1 MKRTKNLILI
11 IAALIISVLAYPSTV
26 SASPLSEDRT
36 IIGES
41 YTLES
46 GRILDGD
53 LNVIGGVVQI
63 EENATINGDVF
74 VLGGLVTIDGT
85 IKGDLTAIGG
95 TVTLHNTAIVKGD
108 LISPV
113 SYINIDPGATILG
126 EQLETAALPGIRVDH
141 LPSIRPQLLRPRT
154 WNLWPVLSRA
164 AAFLSTTLVM
174 VALGAF
180 LLLIMPKPAE
190 RMAAALHAA
199 PWHLLGYGAL
209 TAVVMASSIVL
220 VITIC
225 LIPLIALVG
234 MAFILALLVGWLALG
249 YELGK
254 MIARDIFKTTWHPV
268 LTAAIGNFVLYLVAW
283 GVNRIPC
290 VGWLPVLITML
301 FALGMAVTTLFGTY
315 RYPRTAEPD
324 QDQEPVVLFEKDAQ
338 QSVVIP
344 EVKEAP
350 APEIQPK
357 PVVEEVTI
365 EPDLPIEVLNLG
377 GRINNIL
384 TDAGLTTVREVLD
397 RLEGGDDALL
407 EISGFGEKSLAD
419 LKHALVIQG
428 YEIPRPSDEE

>member
-1 MKRTKNLILI
+1 MKNTNKFILILL
-11 IAALIISVLAYPSTV
+11 ALLIIVLAYPSTV
-26 SASPLSEDRT
+26 SAAPLSEDRT

-63 EENATINGDVF
+63 EEKATINGNVF

-85 IKGDLTAIGG
+85 IKGNLTAIGG
-95 TVTLHNTAIVKGD
+95 TVNLNNTAIVEGD

-126 EQLETAALPGIRVDH
+126 EQIETAAIPGFSVDH
-141 LPSIRPQLLRPRT
+141 LPSIRPQLFRPRT
-154 WNLWPVLSRA
+154 WNLWPTLSKI

-209 TAVVMASSIVL
+209 TAFVMAASTVL

-234 MAFILALLVGWLALG
+234 MAFVLALLVGWLTLG

-254 MIARDIFKTTWHPV
+254 RISRDIFKTTWHPV
-268 LTAAIGNFVLYLVAW
+268 LAAAIGNFVLYLVAW

-290 VGWLPVLITML
+290 VGWLPVFVTML

-324 QDQEPVVLFEKDAQ
+324 QDQEPVVLFEKETPH
-338 QSVVIP
+338 SVVIP

-350 APEIQPK
+350 VQQIQPE
-357 PVVEEVTI
+357 PVVKEAI
-365 EPDLPIEVLNLG
+365 KPDLPIEVLNLG
-377 GRINNIL
+377 GRINNVLI
-384 TDAGLTTVREVLD
+384 DAGLTTISDVLD
-397 RLEGGDDALL
+397 RLEDGDEVML
-407 EISGFGEKSLAD
+407 EISGFGEKSLED

-428 YEIPRPSDEE
+428 YEIPLPSDEE